1 MKPADMTQAS
11 PNGEL
16 KQQSAEL
23 LHATIMMVDD
33 EPLMLEVLEVYLQ
46 EEGYRN
52 FIAVDQ
58 SKQAIRILLRE
69 KPDVV
74 FLDINM
80 PEVDGFEILQTI
92 RASRTTQHLPVIVL
106 TSNTDAATKLK
117 ALELGATDFLEKP
130 IDSSELALRLRN
142 TLRAKAY
149 QDKLAYYDGLTGL
162 PNRTLFLERLNRAVT
177 QARRTQSGLSV
188 MNVSLDRFQNVN
200 DSLGPL
206 AGDRMLR
213 QAAARLRQFVKSMTA
228 AESQA
233 NSAEHAKT
241 LARIGG
247 DEFSIL
253 LPGLVESEQL
263 GNISNQ
269 VLAMMRKV
277 FVFEN
282 NEIFPTVSIGIT
294 RFPEDSSETE
304 SLVKHAGAANQLAK
318 QEGRDNFQFYSA
330 EISMRANERRSMEAD
345 LHRALERDELRLH
358 YQPKVDAQSG
368 DVIGMEGLI
377 RWEHPKRGLVMP
389 LQFIPLAEDSGLI
402 ISIGEWVINEACRQT
417 RVWQNQGID
426 KLAVAVNVS
435 ACQFKQPGLSRIV
448 KEACATNGLDPRYLV
463 IELTEGLIMEDIEK
477 TREVLHEIKK
487 IGVSISIDDFG
498 TGYSSLAYLKRFPID
513 ELKIDRSF
521 IADIPADVDDS
532 AIIRAV
538 VVMAESLE
546 LRVVA
551 EGVET
556 EQQLKF
562 LSSLNCGSLQGNLF
576 SPAVPADE
584 FRAFVKL
591 NRAGSSL

>member
-177 QARRTQSGLSV
+177 QARRSQSGLSV

-233 NSAEHAKT
+233 NSGEHAKT

-330 EISMRANERRSMEAD
+330 EISTRANERRSMEAD